1 MKIDSLLDICSVE
14 LDRKSNLISS
24 VGINIIDNSMK
35 VIFPRGYNLSDNE
48 RNLRKDILLL
58 IKVLDKYRGRKQG
71 KIFNNDKDSLG
82 SGEGSKF
89 PIKIAIGLLNDY
101 ENNGIYNEYIHNYKV
116 DKKGN
121 INWARTIKTQIPYV
135 SNNNLVY
142 TDFVVKQKNNDMNN
156 KVILIHK
163 AILESCINNIG
174 WLYPHINI
182 DRGNR
187 LPFSKTIC
195 MNILKKELTVS
206 NLDSKKQLLK
216 NMINFLMCTG
226 DDIDNFKMDEYNTEY
241 FMNIWED
248 MLNVV
253 FGNEDAE
260 EYYPK
265 AQWNIIGK
273 ESVDG
278 SSLRPD
284 VILRDE
290 KIVYVL
296 DAKYYKYGVT
306 SNVLDLPQS
315 SDITKQMLYSSYIV
329 SNKNIYGIDIAYDA
343 FLIPYNGIMNGVFE
357 FVGSATVDISQFKD
371 KKVDCI
377 LVDTKS
383 IMQSYVKGINVNK
396 YRDRLKVIMSNNLK
410 V

>member
-1 MKIDSLLDICSVE
+1 MNIDSLLDICSVE
-14 LDRKSNLISS
+14 LDKKSNSISS
-24 VGINIIDNSMK
+24 VGINIIDNNMK

-48 RNLRKDILLL
+48 IDLRKDILLL
-58 IKVLDKYRGRKQG
+58 IKVLDKYRNRKQG
-71 KIFNNDKDSLG
+71 KIFNNGKERLG
-82 SGEGSKF
+82 SGKGSKF
-89 PIKIAIGLLNDY
+89 PIKIAIWLLCDY
-101 ENNGIYNEYIHNYKV
+101 ENNGIYNEYIHNYKI

-121 INWARTIKTQIPYV
+121 INWERTIKTQIPYV

-142 TDFVVKQKNNDMNN
+142 TDFVVRQKDHDTNN

-163 AILESCINNIG
+163 AIIESCINNIG
-174 WLYPHINI
+174 WLYPHIKI
-182 DRGNR
+182 DKYNK

-195 MNILKKELTVS
+195 INILKKELTVS

-226 DDIDNFKMDEYNTEY
+226 DDIDNFKMDEYKTEY

-253 FGNEDAE
+253 FGNENAE

-265 AQWNIIGK
+265 AQWKIVGK
-273 ESVDG
+273 NNFNA

-284 VILRDE
+284 VILRDG

-306 SNVLDLPQS
+306 ENVLDLPQS

-329 SNKNIYGIDIAYDA
+329 SNKNIYGVDIAYDA
-343 FLIPYNGIMNGVFE
+343 FLIPYNGRWNDIFKL
-357 FVGSATVDISQFKD
+357 VGSATVDIDQFKD
-371 KKVDCI
+371 KKVYCI
-377 LVDTKS
+377 LVDIKS
-383 IMQSYVKGINVNK
+383 IMQSYVQGTNVNK
-396 YRDRLKVIMSNNLK
+396 YREKLKIIMNNN
-410 V
+410 

>member
-14 LDRKSNLISS
+14 LDKKSSSISS
-24 VGINIIDNSMK
+24 IGINIIDNDMK
-35 VIFPRGYNLSDNE
+35 IIFPRGYDLSNNE
-48 RNLRKDILLL
+48 RDLRKDILLL
-58 IKVLDKYRGRKQG
+58 INVLDKYRNRKQG
-71 KIFNNDKDSLG
+71 KIFNNNKDRLG
-82 SGEGSKF
+82 ASGGSKF
-89 PIKIAIGLLNDY
+89 PIKIAIWLLGDY
-101 ENNGIYNEYIHNYKV
+101 ENNGIYNEYIHDYKI

-121 INWARTIKTQIPYV
+121 INWARTIKTQVPYV

-142 TDFVVKQKNNDMNN
+142 TDFVVRQKNNDINN
-156 KVILIHK
+156 EVKLIHK
-163 AILESCINNIG
+163 YIIESCVNNIG
-174 WLYPHINI
+174 WLYPRINI
-182 DRGNR
+182 DKGNK

-195 MNILKKELTVS
+195 MNILKKELRVS

-226 DDIDNFKMDEYNTEY
+226 DDIDDFKMDEYKTEY

-253 FGNEDAE
+253 FGNENAE

-273 ESVDG
+273 DSVDA

-290 KIVYVL
+290 NTVYVL

-306 SNVLDLPQS
+306 GNILDLPQS

-329 SNKNIYGIDIAYDA
+329 SNKNIYGIDMAYDS
-343 FLIPYNGIMNGVFE
+343 FLIPYNGEGNDVFKL
-357 FVGSATVDISQFKD
+357 VGNATVDIVQFKN

-377 LVDTKS
+377 LVDIKS
-383 IMQSYVKGINVNK
+383 IMQSYIYGINVDK
-396 YRDRLKVIMSNNLK
+396 YRYDLKNIMK
-410 V
+410 